1 MSLRHG
7 WRVAQAL
14 LVSQY
19 ALMLEYRAEIVLW
32 ALSGVLPLIML
43 GVWSGSGAGAGAG
56 LSAQQI
62 SRYFLSAFLVRQ
74 FTVVWLI
81 HVFEED
87 ALQGRLSPF
96 LLQPL
101 APLWRYLAAHFSE
114 QASRVP
120 IVAVMVLALGLVA
133 PGLLWLPSARSLL
146 LALVA
151 IQAAF
156 LLRFLLQV
164 LVTTLCFWSERAAA
178 LDRLL
183 LIPYLFLSGLVAP
196 LATFPPAV
204 RRLALATPFPWMVDF
219 PARLLA
225 GEPVDAVLGF
235 GAIAAWCLLLLPIGL
250 WLWRAGLRR
259 YSAMGA

>member
-1 MSLRHG
+1 MIRSVPRG
-7 WRVAQAL
+7 PGRRSPPGVARAL

-56 LSAQQI
+56 LSPQQI

-120 IVAVMVLALGLVA
+120 IVAVMLLALGLVA
-133 PGLLWLPSARSLL
+133 AIGALLTAGPSGDPGSLPAPFPAPGGSHN
-146 LALVA
+146 
-151 IQAAF
+151 
-156 LLRFLLQV
+156 
-164 LVTTLCFWSERAAA
+164 
-178 LDRLL
+178 
-183 LIPYLFLSGLVAP
+183 PLFL
-196 LATFPPAV
+196 
-204 RRLALATPFPWMVDF
+204 
-219 PARLLA
+219 
-225 GEPVDAVLGF
+225 E
-235 GAIAAWCLLLLPIGL
+235 
-250 WLWRAGLRR
+250 
-259 YSAMGA
+259 

>member
-7 WRVAQAL
+7 WRVARAL

-56 LSAQQI
+56 LSAEQI

-225 GEPVDAVLGF
+225 GEPVDAALGF